1 MNRFLFVVM
10 FVCLS
15 ALIVSAQDPLKAAPR
30 NYKLDFENEWVK
42 VVRVHYGPKEKVPA
56 HDHNPTAAAY
66 VYLSDSGPVIFK
78 HINLSYG
85 AITRAAVKAGSFR
98 VYKAVKEVHEV
109 ENPNDTPSDFLRIE
123 FKTEPLG
130 DQKLRGKFHREEYP
144 AGENFLKVQFE
155 NEQVR
160 VTRLVCAP
168 GKIID
173 VSASGTEPTLLIAVT
188 SAKFKATNAKKK
200 TSKLNL
206 ETGKAGWL
214 AVSEKQLFENVGDSP
229 AELLRFDFK
238 TKAMKPNPTEKEK
251 PHSHPHD

>member
-1 MNRFLFVVM
+1 MNRLLSLVALT
-10 FVCLS
+10 CLLAVA
-15 ALIVSAQDPLKAAPR
+15 ALAQDPLKVAPN
-30 NYKLDFENEWVK
+30 NYKLEFENDWVK
-42 VVRVHYGPKEKVPA
+42 VVRVHYGPNEKIVA

-98 VYKAVKEVHEV
+98 VYKSVKEVHEV
-109 ENPNDTPSDFLRIE
+109 ENPNDTPSDFLRVE

-130 DQKLRGKFHREEYP
+130 DNKLRGKFFREETP
-144 AGENFLKVQFE
+144 AGENFSKVQFD

-160 VTRLVCAP
+160 ITRLIVAA
-168 GKIID
+168 GKSAE
-173 VSASGTEPTLLIAVT
+173 VSATTAEPTLLIALT
-188 SAKFKATNAKKK
+188 PARLKAKNAKGK

-214 AVSEKQLFENVGDSP
+214 PIGEKRQFENVGDS
-229 AELLRFDFK
+229 ATELLRFDFK
-238 TKAMKPNPTEKEK
+238 TKPIKPNPSEKEK

>member
-1 MNRFLFVVM
+1 MNRL
-10 FVCLS
+10 LS
-15 ALIVSAQDPLKAAPR
+15 LVALGCWLAIAALAQDPLKVAPN
-30 NYKLDFENEWVK
+30 NYKLEFENDWVK
-42 VVRVHYGPKEKVPA
+42 VVRVHYGANEKVVA

-66 VYLSDSGPVIFK
+66 VYLSDSGPVVFK

-109 ENPNDTPSDFLRIE
+109 ENPNDTPSDFLRVE

-130 DQKLRGKFHREEYP
+130 DNKLRGKFHREDAP
-144 AGENFLKVQFE
+144 AGENFSKVQFD

-160 VTRLVCAP
+160 VTRLIVAA
-168 GKIID
+168 GKSAD
-173 VSASGTEPTLLIAVT
+173 VSANATEPALLIALIPARLK
-188 SAKFKATNAKKK
+188 AKNAKGK
-200 TSKLNL
+200 TTRLNL

-214 AVSEKQLFENVGDSP
+214 AAGEKQLFENVGGSA

-238 TKAMKPNPTEKEK
+238 TKPMKPNPNEKEK

>member
-1 MNRFLFVVM
+1 MNRLLSLVVIT
-10 FVCLS
+10 CLLAVA
-15 ALIVSAQDPLKAAPR
+15 ALAQDPLKVAPK
-30 NYKLDFENEWVK
+30 NYKLEFENEWVK
-42 VVRVHYGPKEKVPA
+42 VVRVHYGANEKVVA

-66 VYLSDSGPVIFK
+66 VYLSDSGPVVFK

-109 ENPNDTPSDFLRIE
+109 ENPNNTPSDFLRVE

-130 DQKLRGKFHREEYP
+130 DSKLRGKFHREDAP
-144 AGENFLKVQFE
+144 AGENFSKVQFD

-160 VTRLVCAP
+160 VTRLIVAA
-168 GKIID
+168 GKSAD
-173 VSASGTEPTLLIAVT
+173 VSATSTEPTLLIALT
-188 SAKFKATNAKKK
+188 PAKLKAKNAKGK
-200 TSKLNL
+200 TIKLNL

-214 AVSEKQLFENVGDSP
+214 PIGEKQQFENVGDSV

-238 TKAMKPNPTEKEK
+238 TKPMKPNPNEKEK
-251 PHSHPHD
+251 PHAHPHD